1 MYRIVIEPSELEVGQ
16 SLYQTLRGHRVP
28 TALHQDALATDIPA
42 KCEYFV
48 ASSAFETQVGGTRP
62 LIERARKVGAKSL
75 VVICENPENKAL
87 QSE

>member
-28 TALHQDALATDIPA
+28 TALHQDALASAVPA

-48 ASSAFETQVGGTRP
+48 ASSAFETQVGGTRRSRTP
-62 LIERARKVGAKSL
+62 KTPGASGKL
-75 VVICENPENKAL
+75 WRRPTTGLAW
-87 QSE
+87 